1 MRNYLI
7 SIGFILMVMICVAS
21 CDTTRGKITFIS
33 IGTGGTGG
41 AYYPYGG
48 GLAEIWSKYVPGIK
62 VLAEVTAASVE
73 NVRLAHK
80 GETVIGEIMGDV
92 AYQAFYGSG
101 KFKKSGPQKILALA
115 VMYPSTLQVVT
126 LKGSGLNNL
135 QQLKNRVVSIG
146 APGSGTAFMS
156 ELILTA
162 LDIPLESISTRRL
175 SFVETSNALKDHTI
189 RAGIWCVAPP
199 TSSILDLSTTHDIN
213 IIPFP
218 AENQAAICRKYPYYS
233 AFNLPAD
240 LYRGVDKVVPTI
252 SVWNIIICYSNL
264 SEDLI
269 YSLTKVLFEHNDY
282 MKQVHPYARFTT
294 MKNTIEHS
302 PIPLHTGTI
311 KYLREKGFSIPEKLI
326 LNKKGK

>member
-1 MRNYLI
+1 MKRKFI
-7 SIGFILMVMICVAS
+7 SAIVILAVMLFISNCS
-21 CDTTRGKITFIS
+21 SPDKKIEFIS

-48 GLAEIWSKYVPGIK
+48 GLAEIWSKYIPGIK
-62 VLAEVTAASVE
+62 ALAEVTAASVE

-101 KFKKSGPQKILALA
+101 KFKNNGPQKILALA

-126 LKGSGLNNL
+126 LEGSGLSRL
-135 QQLKNRVVSIG
+135 EHLKNNVVSIG

-156 ELILTA
+156 ELILRT
-162 LDIPLESISTRRL
+162 LDISLESISIRRL

-213 IIPFP
+213 IIPLS
-218 AENQAAICRKYPYYS
+218 AENQATICQKYPYYS
-233 AFNLPAD
+233 AYNLPAN
-240 LYRGVDKVVPTI
+240 LYRGVDKEVPTI
-252 SVWNIIICYSNL
+252 SVWNIIICYA
-264 SEDLI
+264 DLNEELV

-282 MKQVHPYARFTT
+282 MKQIHPYARFTT
-294 MKNTIEHS
+294 MKNTVEHS
-302 PIPLHTGTI
+302 PIPLHAGAI
-311 KYLREKGFSIPEKLI
+311 KYLREKGFSISEKLI
-326 LNKKGK
+326 LNKKSK